1 MCTSTAIDVNN
12 SLIGLGGV
20 VVLFDAVK
28 KLGEHV
34 ELRYLVHIFREKLRN
49 ISVLTLC
56 DKIA

>member
-1 MCTSTAIDVNN
+1 MCTFTAIDVNK
-12 SLIGLGGV
+12 SLMGLGGV
-20 VVLFDAVK
+20 VVLYDSVK
-28 KLGEHV
+28 KLGERV

>member
-1 MCTSTAIDVNN
+1 M
-12 SLIGLGGV
+12 GLGGV

-56 DKIA
+56 DNIA